1 MTDRINQVEQAVD
14 RVIEATGGEIR
25 LAMPLGLGKP
35 NRFVNALYA
44 RVEAD
49 PSLSLD
55 IYTALSLGKPAA
67 GSDLE
72 KRFLNPFADR
82 LFGDYEELAYLKP
95 QKRSALPA
103 NIRVF

>member
-55 IYTALSLGKPAA
+55 IYTALSLGKPGA
-67 GSDLE
+67 GSELE
-72 KRFLNPFADR
+72 KRFLNPFA
-82 LFGDYEELAYLKP
+82 FYIAM
-95 QKRSALPA
+95 
-103 NIRVF
+103 

>member
-55 IYTALSLGKPAA
+55 IYTALSLGKPGPAA
-67 GSDLE
+67 SWRNVFLIPLRIACSVIM
-72 KRFLNPFADR
+72 KR
-82 LFGDYEELAYLKP
+82 
-95 QKRSALPA
+95 
-103 NIRVF
+103 